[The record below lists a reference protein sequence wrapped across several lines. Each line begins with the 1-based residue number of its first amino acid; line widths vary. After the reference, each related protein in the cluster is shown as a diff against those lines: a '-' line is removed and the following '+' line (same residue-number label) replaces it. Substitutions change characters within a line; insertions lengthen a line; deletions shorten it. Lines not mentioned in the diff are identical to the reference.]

1 MGKLID
7 FKRIRVD
14 CNTLAVKMLF
24 LDDVQFAAV
33 EGMIPMTQAIF
44 DSIMRQ
50 REKEG
55 EVLEEIS
62 EKVFLKYPEFGKK
75 YAHQI
80 EEEIKR
86 SDTLSPLKE
95 QLISERIRRHLR
107 QELQVNI

>member
-1 MGKLID
+1 
-7 FKRIRVD
+7 
-14 CNTLAVKMLF
+14 
-24 LDDVQFAAV
+24 
-33 EGMIPMTQAIF
+33 
-44 DSIMRQ
+44 
-50 REKEG
+50 
-55 EVLEEIS
+55 
-62 EKVFLKYPEFGKK
+62 LKYPEFGKK